1 MIQLVETEGK
11 KVRIRAD
18 DGKIYEGT
26 VGDYI
31 YPEDN
36 EPDGEEG
43 IIIDNP
49 KYSHPIQ
56 FNAHEI
62 KSIEIIK

>member
-1 MIQLVETEGK
+1 MKLVELEGK
-11 KVRIRAD
+11 KVRIMANN
-18 DGKIYEGT
+18 KKVYEGI

-36 EPDGEEG
+36 EPEGEEG